1 MLRMKPFRP
10 AVEEGG
16 SVALTMLVI
25 MIASMLLLAVLATVQ
40 SGLRSSRRAG
50 DSANALQVA
59 DAGINDAV
67 KAINAHTTTFSGSN
81 NLGAAGSYTYTATKD
96 TDTGV
101 WHINSLGVDATGVK
115 RRILADAVDAP
126 LFSNAF
132 FALAT
137 AQLKGTADSYT
148 GPSDTCSTNPAAGS
162 NGTITF
168 TGGSGTKNCRGQF
181 GYVNAADGCV
191 FYGQTSIPND
201 ANGNNPI
208 GSGKC
213 PTAPDTST
221 TSASFQPPPVT
232 IPS

>member
-1 MLRMKPFRP
+1 MLRVKPFRP
-10 AVEEGG
+10 GVEEDG
-16 SVALTMLVI
+16 SVAWPMLVI
-25 MIASMLLLAVLATVQ
+25 MIASMLLLAVLATLQ

-101 WHINSLGVDATGVK
+101 WHINSLGVDATGVE

-126 LFSNAF
+126 LFANAF

-137 AQLKGTADSYT
+137 ATLKGTEARDK
-148 GPSDTCSTNPAAGS
+148 
-162 NGTITF
+162 GT
-168 TGGSGTKNCRGQF
+168 
-181 GYVNAADGCV
+181 YD
-191 FYGQTSIPND
+191 
-201 ANGNNPI
+201 
-208 GSGKC
+208 
-213 PTAPDTST
+213 
-221 TSASFQPPPVT
+221 
-232 IPS
+232 